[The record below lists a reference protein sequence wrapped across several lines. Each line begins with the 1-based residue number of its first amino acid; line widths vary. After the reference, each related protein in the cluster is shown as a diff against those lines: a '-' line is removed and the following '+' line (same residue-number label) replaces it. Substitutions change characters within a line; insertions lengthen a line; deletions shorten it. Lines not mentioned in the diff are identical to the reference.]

1 MSLFC
6 DSGYDHDGA
15 DWWWYQPSD
24 EAPLAT
30 KRSRKCCSCGEKV
43 GVGDTARKVQ
53 RFRPTSERC
62 NYIEESIYGDEV
74 PLADWYLCETCGD
87 LADSLSELGF
97 CYHLGDGESLKQQ
110 IADYRRDEGT
120 ALTHNVR
127 SQATDA
133 ALSRQVACTDGLCG
147 NGNYGEQKDGR

>member
-15 DWWWYQPSD
+15 DWWWYRPAD

-30 KRSRKCCSCGEKV
+30 KRSRKCCSCGAKV
-43 GVGDTARKVQ
+43 GVGDTARKVT
-53 RFRPTSERC
+53 RYRPATEF
-62 NYIEESIYGDEV
+62 EEMRGIASDEV

-97 CYHLGDGESLKQQ
+97 CYHLGDESLAKQ
-110 IADYRRDEGT
+110 IAEYRREEQAARERLAEMRT
-120 ALTHNVR
+120 THN
-127 SQATDA
+127 A
-133 ALSRQVACTDGLCG
+133 AMSGAEPASSAERPLDDRDM
-147 NGNYGEQKDGR
+147 QKED

>member
-6 DSGYDHDGA
+6 DAGYDHDGA
-15 DWWWYQPSD
+15 DWWWYQPDD

-30 KRSRKCCSCGEKV
+30 KRSRKCCSCGQKV
-43 GVGDTARKVQ
+43 GVGETARKVR

-87 LADSLSELGF
+87 LADSLGELDF
-97 CYHLGDGESLKQQ
+97 CYNLGGESLQQQ
-110 IADYRRDEGT
+110 IAEYRETEAAEREWQKTHSAGIHRAAEGRP
-120 ALTHNVR
+120 V
-127 SQATDA
+127 
-133 ALSRQVACTDGLCG
+133 
-147 NGNYGEQKDGR
+147 E

>member
-1 MSLFC
+1 
-6 DSGYDHDGA
+6 
-15 DWWWYQPSD
+15 
-24 EAPLAT
+24 
-30 KRSRKCCSCGEKV
+30 
-43 GVGDTARKVQ
+43 VQ

-133 ALSRQVACTDGLCG
+133 ALSRQVACTDGLCHG
-147 NGNYGEQKDGR
+147 ASSEKEQ

>member
-6 DSGYDHDGA
+6 DARYDHDGA
-15 DWWWYQPSD
+15 DWWWYQPAD

-43 GVGDTARKVQ
+43 GVGDTARKIR

-74 PLADWYLCETCGD
+74 PLADWYLCEKCGD
-87 LADSLSELGF
+87 LADSLGELGF
-97 CYHLGDGESLKQQ
+97 CYSLGGGESLQQQ
-110 IADYRRDEGT
+110 IAEYRREEADARERLAEMRT
-120 ALTHNVR
+120 THNV
-127 SQATDA
+127 
-133 ALSRQVACTDGLCG
+133 
-147 NGNYGEQKDGR
+147 